1 MFYLTVNWF
10 YVNFSDLWDPLTVFF
25 YGFLLIGGMISLGY
39 CYRYGPIRNQKAIN
53 LIEWSL
59 KIISLVCIYFGTSY
73 EETSIS
79 LIIVVVS
86 VDIISH
92 LISVGRINFSFL
104 QRIRQDIFCSV
115 IEIFFA

>member
-1 MFYLTVNWF
+1 MFYFTVNWF
-10 YVNFSDLWDPLTVFF
+10 YVNFNDSWDPITVFF
-25 YGFLLIGGMISLGY
+25 YGFLLISGMISLGY
-39 CYRYGPIRNQKAIN
+39 CYCYGPITNRRAIN
-53 LIEWSL
+53 LIKWSL